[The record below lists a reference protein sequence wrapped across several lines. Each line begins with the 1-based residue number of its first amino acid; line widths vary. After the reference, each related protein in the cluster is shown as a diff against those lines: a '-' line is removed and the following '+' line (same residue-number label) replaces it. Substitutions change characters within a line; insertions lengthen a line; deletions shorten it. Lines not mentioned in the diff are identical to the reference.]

1 MGRSRRTVLSSTDPA
16 SLAAAAP
23 LPARQANLKF
33 ILVSVFI
40 DMLGVGL
47 LVPALP
53 LLVGEFVATRELQA
67 QWYGILASVFG
78 LLQFL
83 CMPLLGVLSDK
94 VGRRPVML
102 YSMAGMCLNFLT
114 TALAPNLPMLF
125 VGRVI
130 GGMSAASM
138 SVASAYASDISAP
151 ENRAKSFGMIGA
163 AFGFGFICGPALGG
177 LLGHFGTRVPF
188 YLAAVLSA
196 CNFLYGYFVVPESL
210 PDDRRA
216 PFSLARAN
224 PFGSLLAL
232 AKRRDVRGL
241 IVATSLS
248 TFAQMLMQ
256 TTWVLYTHFRFN
268 WGTAENGWALTCVGV
283 ASAVVQ
289 AALLGRL
296 IRAFGEVRLALLGLA
311 SSATTFVFYG
321 LATEGWMMYAL
332 ILCNL
337 LAFAT
342 GPAMQAIISKA
353 TDPRAQGSLMGSLQ
367 SIASFSLVI
376 APYFGASVLAQVGR
390 LPRGDW
396 RAGATFFIGAALQAS
411 ALVVAWL
418 YFRSHKAAV
427 GAPPQAS

>member
-1 MGRSRRTVLSSTDPA
+1 
-16 SLAAAAP
+16 
-23 LPARQANLKF
+23 
-33 ILVSVFI
+33 
-40 DMLGVGL
+40 MLGIGL

-53 LLVGEFVATRELQA
+53 LLVGEFVATKELQA

-125 VGRVI
+125 LGRVI

-138 SVASAYASDISAP
+138 SVASAYASDISTP
-151 ENRAKSFGMIGA
+151 ENRAKSFGLIGA

-177 LLGHFGTRVPF
+177 LLGHFGMRVPF

-210 PDDRRA
+210 PLDRRA
-216 PFSLARAN
+216 PFTLARAN
-224 PFGSLLAL
+224 PFGSLFAL
-232 AKRRDVRGL
+232 ARRRDVRGL
-241 IVATSLS
+241 IVALCFS

-256 TTWVLYTHFRFN
+256 TTWVLYTHFRFG
-268 WGTAENGWALTCVGV
+268 WGTVENGWALTCVGI

-289 AALLGRL
+289 AVLLGRMIKL
-296 IRAFGEVRLALLGLA
+296 FGEVRLALLGLA
-311 SSATTFVFYG
+311 SSAITFVFYG
-321 LATEGWMMYAL
+321 LATEGWMMYVL
-332 ILCNL
+332 IMCNL
-337 LAFAT
+337 LAFGTA
-342 GPAMQAIISKA
+342 PAMQAIISKA
-353 TDPRAQGSLMGSLQ
+353 TDPRAQGQLMGSLQ

-376 APYFGASVLAQVGR
+376 APYFGASILGR
-390 LPRGDW
+390 VSELPRGDW
-396 RAGATFFIGAALQAS
+396 HVGTTFFIGAALQAT

-418 YFRSHKAAV
+418 YFRAHKTAV
-427 GAPPQAS
+427 AAPPQAG

>member
-1 MGRSRRTVLSSTDPA
+1 
-16 SLAAAAP
+16 
-23 LPARQANLKF
+23 
-33 ILVSVFI
+33 
-40 DMLGVGL
+40 MLGIGL

-53 LLVGEFVATRELQA
+53 LLVGEFVATKELQA

-125 VGRVI
+125 IGRVI

-138 SVASAYASDISAP
+138 SVASAYASDISTP

-163 AFGFGFICGPALGG
+163 AFGFGFICGPAMGG

-210 PDDRRA
+210 PLDRRA
-216 PFSLARAN
+216 PFSLVRAN
-224 PFGSLLAL
+224 PFGSLFAL

-241 IVATSLS
+241 IVALSLA

-256 TTWVLYTHFRFN
+256 TTWVLYTHFRFG
-268 WGTAENGWALTCVGV
+268 WGTVENGWALTCVGI

-289 AALLGRL
+289 ALLLGKL

-311 SSATTFVFYG
+311 SSAITFVLYG
-321 LATEGWMMYAL
+321 LVTEGWMMYVL
-332 ILCNL
+332 IMCNL
-337 LAFAT
+337 LAFCT
-342 GPAMQAIISKA
+342 GPAIQAIISKA

-376 APYFGASVLAQVGR
+376 APYFGASILARVGS
-390 LPRGDW
+390 LPHGDW
-396 RAGATFFIGAALQAS
+396 RAGATFFIGAALQAA
-411 ALVVAWL
+411 ALLVAWL
-418 YFRSHKAAV
+418 YFRSHKPGV
-427 GAPPQAS
+427 EQTPQPG

>member
-1 MGRSRRTVLSSTDPA
+1 MSSTDKPLLPA
-16 SLAAAAP
+16 TAAARTP
-23 LPARQANLKF
+23 SLKF

-53 LLVGEFVATRELQA
+53 LLVGEFVTTKASQA

-102 YSMAGMCLNFLT
+102 YSMAGMCLNFLA
-114 TALAPNLPMLF
+114 TALASSLPMLF

-138 SVASAYASDISAP
+138 SVASAYASDISTP

-177 LLGHFGTRVPF
+177 LLGQFGTRTPF
-188 YLAAVLSA
+188 YLAAVLAA
-196 CNFLYGYFVVPESL
+196 CNVIYGYFVVPESL
-210 PDDRRA
+210 PLDRRA

-224 PFGSLLAL
+224 PFGSLVAL
-232 AKRRDVRGL
+232 ARRRDVRGL
-241 IVATSLS
+241 IVVYSLS

-256 TTWVLYTHFRFN
+256 TTWVLYTHFRFG
-268 WGTAENGWALTCVGV
+268 WGTAENGWALTCVGI

-289 AALLGRL
+289 AVLLGKL
-296 IRAFGEVRLALLGLA
+296 IRVFGEVRLSLIGLA
-311 SSATTFVFYG
+311 SSAITFLLYG
-321 LATEGWMMYAL
+321 LATESWMMYAL

-337 LAFAT
+337 LAFTTA
-342 GPAMQAIISKA
+342 PAMQAIMSKA
-353 TDPRAQGSLMGSLQ
+353 TDPRSQGALMGSLQ
-367 SIASFSLVI
+367 SITSFALVI
-376 APYFGASVLAQVGR
+376 APYFGATVLGQVSS

-396 RAGATFFIGAALQAS
+396 RAGATFLICSILQAS
-411 ALVVAWL
+411 ALLVAWL
-418 YFRSHKAAV
+418 YFRSHKINV
-427 GAPPQAS
+427 DAPPQAD

>member
-1 MGRSRRTVLSSTDPA
+1 MVPA
-16 SLAAAAP
+16 PAPSL
-23 LPARQANLKF
+23 NF
-33 ILVSVFI
+33 VLVSVFI

-53 LLVGEFVATRELQA
+53 LLVGEFVSTRELQA
-67 QWYGILASVFG
+67 QWYGILASTFG

-102 YSMAGMCLNFLT
+102 YSMAGMCLNFLA

-138 SVASAYASDISAP
+138 SVASAYASDISTP

-177 LLGHFGTRVPF
+177 LLGHFGMRLPF
-188 YLAAVLSA
+188 YLAAALSA

-210 PDDRRA
+210 PADRRA

-232 AKRRDVRGL
+232 AKRHDVRGL
-241 IVATSLS
+241 IVVYSIS

-256 TTWVLYTHFRFN
+256 TTWVLYTHFRFD
-268 WGTAENGWALTCVGV
+268 WGTVQNGWALTCVGI
-283 ASAVVQ
+283 AAAVVQ
-289 AALLGRL
+289 AVLLGKL
-296 IRAFGEVRLALLGLA
+296 IRVFGEVRLSLIGLA
-311 SSATTFVFYG
+311 SSAVTFLLYG
-321 LATEGWMMYAL
+321 LATQSWMMYAL

-337 LAFAT
+337 LAFTTA
-342 GPAMQAIISKA
+342 PAMQAIMSKA
-353 TDPRAQGSLMGSLQ
+353 TDPRSQGALMGSLQ
-367 SIASFSLVI
+367 SITSFSLVI
-376 APYFGASVLAQVGR
+376 APYFGASVLGR
-390 LPRGDW
+390 VSSLPKGDW
-396 RAGATFFIGAALQAS
+396 RAGATFFICSALQAA
-411 ALVVAWL
+411 ALLVAWL
-418 YFRSHKAAV
+418 YFRSARPAV
-427 GAPPQAS
+427 DEPPQAG

>member
-1 MGRSRRTVLSSTDPA
+1 MSSTDSQVSPA
-16 SLAAAAP
+16 GAP
-23 LPARQANLKF
+23 QARQANLKF

-53 LLVGEFVATRELQA
+53 LLVGEFVATKELQA

-114 TALAPNLPMLF
+114 TALATSLPLLF
-125 VGRVI
+125 VGRVL

-138 SVASAYASDISAP
+138 SVASAYASDISTP

-177 LLGHFGTRVPF
+177 LLGHFGMRVPF

-210 PDDRRA
+210 PQDRRS
-216 PFSLARAN
+216 PFSWARAN
-224 PFGSLLAL
+224 PFGSILAL
-232 AKRRDVRGL
+232 VKRRDVRGL
-241 IVATSLS
+241 IVAYSFS
-248 TFAQMLMQ
+248 TFAQILMQ
-256 TTWVLYTHFRFN
+256 TTWVLYTHFRFG
-268 WGTAENGWALTCVGV
+268 WGTMENGWALTCVGIG
-283 ASAVVQ
+283 SAIVQ
-289 AALLGRL
+289 ALLLGRL
-296 IRAFGEVRLALLGLA
+296 IKSLGEVRLALLGIA
-311 SSATTFVFYG
+311 SSAVTFVLYG

-332 ILCNL
+332 IVCNM
-337 LAFAT
+337 LAFAA

-367 SIASFSLVI
+367 SISSLSLVI
-376 APYFGASVLAQVGR
+376 GPYFGASVLAQVGS
-390 LPRGDW
+390 LPHGDW
-396 RAGATFFIGAALQAS
+396 HAGATFFISAALQGCA
-411 ALVVAWL
+411 AVVAWL
-418 YFRSHKAAV
+418 YFRSHTSLS
-427 GAPPQAS
+427 Q

>member
-1 MGRSRRTVLSSTDPA
+1 MSRADKPPVSAETSQ
-16 SLAAAAP
+16 
-23 LPARQANLKF
+23 ARPPSLKF

-53 LLVGEFVATRELQA
+53 LLVGEFVATKELQA
-67 QWYGILASVFG
+67 QWYGVLASVFG

-102 YSMAGMCLNFLT
+102 YSMAGMCLNFLA

-130 GGMSAASM
+130 GGMSSASM
-138 SVASAYASDISAP
+138 SVASAYASDISTP
-151 ENRAKSFGMIGA
+151 ENRAKSFGLIGG

-177 LLGHFGTRVPF
+177 LLGHFGVRVPF
-188 YLAAVLSA
+188 YLAAGLSA

-210 PDDRRA
+210 PQDRRA

-224 PFGSLLAL
+224 PFGALLAL
-232 AKRRDVRGL
+232 ARRRDVRGL
-241 IVATSLS
+241 IVALCFS

-256 TTWVLYTHFRFN
+256 TTWVLYTHFRFG
-268 WGTAENGWALTCVGV
+268 WGTMENGWAMTCVGV
-283 ASAVVQ
+283 ASALVQ
-289 AALLGRL
+289 ALLLSRL
-296 IRAFGEVRLALLGLA
+296 IRMFGEVRLALLGLG
-311 SSATTFVFYG
+311 SSAVTFLLYG

-337 LAFAT
+337 LAFCT

-353 TDPRAQGSLMGSLQ
+353 TDPRAQGSLMGALQ

-376 APYFGASVLAQVGR
+376 APYFGASVLARVGS

-396 RAGATFFIGAALQAS
+396 HAGATFFIGAGLQCTG
-411 ALVVAWL
+411 LLLAWR
-418 YFRSHKAAV
+418 YFRSRKPAV
-427 GAPPQAS
+427 EAPPQPG